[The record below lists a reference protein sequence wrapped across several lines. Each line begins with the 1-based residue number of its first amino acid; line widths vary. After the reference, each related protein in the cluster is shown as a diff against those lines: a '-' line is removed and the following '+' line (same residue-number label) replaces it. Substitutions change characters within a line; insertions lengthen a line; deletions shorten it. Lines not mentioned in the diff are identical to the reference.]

1 MADRLDFAAL
11 RADGIEGPATPDP
24 APPYPAAAGGDAAE
38 LLAVACGEAAPAG
51 ALTLDQAVRR
61 GQAALA
67 D

>member
-1 MADRLDFAAL
+1 
-11 RADGIEGPATPDP
+11 
-24 APPYPAAAGGDAAE
+24 
-38 LLAVACGEAAPAG
+38 VACGEAAPAG